1 MSKAK
6 LRNGKANIKI
16 DGTCKEIMVE
26 LAEIIGSVID
36 SIEVKTGT
44 NKEALLE
51 IVGIRIKNI
60 KGYVESEALKDE

>member
-1 MSKAK
+1 MIKAK

>member
-1 MSKAK
+1 MIKAK

-44 NKEALLE
+44 NKETLLE
-51 IVGIRIKNI
+51 IVGIRIKNME
-60 KGYVESEALKDE
+60 VLKDE